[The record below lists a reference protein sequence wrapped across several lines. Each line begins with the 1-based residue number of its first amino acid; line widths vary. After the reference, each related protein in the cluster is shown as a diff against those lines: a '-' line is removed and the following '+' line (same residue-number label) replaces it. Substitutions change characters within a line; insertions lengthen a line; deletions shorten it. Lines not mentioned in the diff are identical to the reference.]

1 MYTCVKYLLH
11 INMLYSYIMPNYFAQ
26 ATTSAT
32 LRVVDNGVQ
41 IASKTASSSAS
52 VLDVDPN
59 TAFNNAINLSNS
71 YAINYLSIP
80 TNPALKYYLDT
91 SNTSEVSVQT
101 RYYATSPYA
110 DVNVR
115 VIDNGNKMLVD
126 VKFKQLKGVSGIH
139 IHVNNNGSPGP
150 ILVWLAT
157 TFAWQH
163 GVMQNEQ
170 DTNSPCCTNQMC
182 NLIAPKGTP
191 YMRDINKAQTYT
203 FTAIKPA
210 NSSCAWVS
218 GGIRLD
224 VHGLNFQ
231 REVNGKLSPGEPG
244 LDMIYDTPFIKI

>member
-1 MYTCVKYLLH
+1 
-11 INMLYSYIMPNYFAQ
+11 MLYSYIMSTYFAQ
-26 ATTSAT
+26 ATTSTT

-41 IASKTASSSAS
+41 IATQTASSSANAS
-52 VLDVDPN
+52 DVDPN

-80 TNPALKYYLDT
+80 TNPALTYYVDT
-91 SNTSEVSVQT
+91 SNTSEASVQT

-115 VIDNGNKMLVD
+115 VIDNGNKMLVEA
-126 VKFKQLKGVSGIH
+126 KFKQLKGVSGIH

-182 NLIAPKGTP
+182 NVIAPEGTP
-191 YMRDINKAQTYT
+191 YMRDIDLSKTYT
-203 FTAIKPA
+203 YTAIKPA

-224 VHGLNFQ
+224 VHGLDFQ

-244 LDMIYDTPFIKI
+244 LDMIYDTPFIQI